1 MDGDSSGLAAVS
13 SLDDPVRARLY
24 DVVSAS
30 SAAVGRDEAAAAAGI
45 GRPLAAY
52 HLDKLVELGLLTAT
66 YQRPGDRTGPGAGRP
81 AKLYAR
87 SGREFAV
94 TVPPRE
100 YEVAARLLAVA
111 VQSDTSGQSSAA
123 LRDAARRYG
132 AGLASGD
139 QATATAGPSS
149 QGVQTALRQH
159 GFEPWRG
166 SDGAVRLRN
175 CPFHQLAAEHRDLVC
190 GMNLALIDG
199 LIEGIGANDLHPEL
213 DPQPGRCCVVI
224 IDHNQPAETTTGES

>member
-1 MDGDSSGLAAVS
+1 MRRGGT
-13 SLDDPVRARLY
+13 AR
-24 DVVSAS
+24 
-30 SAAVGRDEAAAAAGI
+30 
-45 GRPLAAY
+45 P
-52 HLDKLVELGLLTAT
+52 
-66 YQRPGDRTGPGAGRP
+66 
-81 AKLYAR
+81 
-87 SGREFAV
+87 
-94 TVPPRE
+94 
-100 YEVAARLLAVA
+100 
-111 VQSDTSGQSSAA
+111 
-123 LRDAARRYG
+123 
-132 AGLASGD
+132 ASGD

-199 LIEGIGANDLHPEL
+199 LIEGFGANDLHPEL